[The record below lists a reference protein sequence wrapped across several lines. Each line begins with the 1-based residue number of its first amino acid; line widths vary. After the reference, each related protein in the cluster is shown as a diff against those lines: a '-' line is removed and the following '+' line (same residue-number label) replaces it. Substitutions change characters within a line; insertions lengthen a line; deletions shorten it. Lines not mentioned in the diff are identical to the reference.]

1 MRRNIPDYEPD
12 HVKALNWDFW
22 LLVGLA
28 AASLL
33 ISTTAY
39 AQDCAQCVF
48 NAVPDNPGM
57 SSEWLIKKQV
67 NEVNVLFVAAQGR
80 RFIGTCDQTGTAVLV
95 GSSPWDY

>member
-12 HVKALNWDFW
+12 HVKALNWNFW

-28 AASLL
+28 VVYLL

-39 AQDCAQCVF
+39 AQDCAQCVL

-57 SSEWLIKKQV
+57 SSE
-67 NEVNVLFVAAQGR
+67 
-80 RFIGTCDQTGTAVLV
+80 
-95 GSSPWDY
+95 